1 MSLTLASRSPYKV
14 ETSVFWPLPGCLSV
28 ASDLCNLFMWKLI
41 INKNMREEKIGLY
54 ITLRLI
60 FSVIKTGWLYRA
72 SENLLKNISHV
83 ICFSFLIYGKE
94 QQRVGF
100 FCSCLQQE
108 SEIPQENRIAQMS
121 VFLACCQRRHFHIY
135 LYVHT
140 CRYIFNQALKSNS

>member
-1 MSLTLASRSPYKV
+1 MSLPLASRSPYKV
-14 ETSVFWPLPGCLSV
+14 EMSVFWPLPGCLSV

-54 ITLRLI
+54 ITLCLI

-83 ICFSFLIYGKE
+83 ICFSFLIYVKE

-100 FCSCLQQE
+100 FLFLFAVRIWNTPGKPHCTDVRVSCLL
-108 SEIPQENRIAQMS
+108 SEKTLSHTLIRTYMQ
-121 VFLACCQRRHFHIY
+121 IY
-135 LYVHT
+135 
-140 CRYIFNQALKSNS
+140 I